1 MKILK
6 APLERKRP
14 LLFLVGLVVALSLT
28 LVSFEWRTPYEF
40 PVIPK
45 DLGYIGEDPIW
56 IPVTLSEPIKKVEK
70 PSLPDFKPD
79 PITVKIG
86 DPNDAEPTQE
96 SPKFPEIVELA
107 VGTLEPMVEP
117 EVEDPNKIWEFPA
130 VRPVYCEGETAMLE
144 FLHKELKYPEI
155 PRVNGV
161 SGTVHVQFVVGK
173 DGKVHDA
180 KVLRPIDPWL
190 DAEALRVAKML
201 DCFTPGRQAGRD
213 VDVYF
218 VLPVKFK
225 LG

>member
-6 APLERKRP
+6 APIERKRP

-40 PVIPK
+40 PVLPK
-45 DLGYIGEDPIW
+45 DSGHIEEDPIW
-56 IPVTLSEPIKKVEK
+56 IPVTLPEPVKKVEK
-70 PSLPDFKPD
+70 PTLPDVKPD
-79 PITVKIG
+79 PITVELA
-86 DPNDAEPTQE
+86 DPTDTEPIQE

-107 VGTLEPMVEP
+107 VGTLEPFAEP
-117 EVEDPNKIWEFPA
+117 EVEDPNRIWEFPA
-130 VRPVYCEGETAMLE
+130 VRPIYCGGEKAMLD

-155 PRVNGV
+155 PRINGV

-201 DCFTPGRQAGRD
+201 DCFTPGRQGGRD

>member
-1 MKILK
+1 MKDLK
-6 APLERKRP
+6 APLETKRP
-14 LLFLVGLVVALSLT
+14 LLFLVGLVVALSVT
-28 LVSFEWRTPYEF
+28 LVSFEWRTPYEL
-40 PVIPK
+40 PAIAK
-45 DLGYIGEDPIW
+45 DPGYIGEDPIW
-56 IPVTLSEPIKKVEK
+56 IPVTLPEPVMKLEK
-70 PSLPDFKPD
+70 PALPNLKPETIRIEISESTN
-79 PITVKIG
+79 P
-86 DPNDAEPTQE
+86 EPVQE

-107 VGTLEPMVEP
+107 VGTLESIVEV
-117 EVEDPNKIWEFPA
+117 EVEDPNKIWDFPA
-130 VRPVYCEGETAMLE
+130 VRPVYCGGETAMLE

-161 SGTVHVQFVVGK
+161 SGTVQVQFVVGK

-180 KVLRPIDPWL
+180 KVIRPVDPWL

-201 DCFTPGRQAGRD
+201 DCFTAGRQAGRD